1 MDIKIINQMGEEVK
15 QEAPKEPAESDT
27 TPVKTGELEVD
38 AVGALFDL
46 KPSEIGEYM
55 DKINTLLDYAKSQ
68 TTDHSREG
76 LLWAIRDL
84 EYKVGTPELGEKL
97 INYLSKYAYLKL
109 EQKKLDEEVKKY
121 EHK

>member
-1 MDIKIINQMGEEVK
+1 
-15 QEAPKEPAESDT
+15 
-27 TPVKTGELEVD
+27 
-38 AVGALFDL
+38 
-46 KPSEIGEYM
+46 
-55 DKINTLLDYAKSQ
+55 
-68 TTDHSREG
+68 
-76 LLWAIRDL
+76 L